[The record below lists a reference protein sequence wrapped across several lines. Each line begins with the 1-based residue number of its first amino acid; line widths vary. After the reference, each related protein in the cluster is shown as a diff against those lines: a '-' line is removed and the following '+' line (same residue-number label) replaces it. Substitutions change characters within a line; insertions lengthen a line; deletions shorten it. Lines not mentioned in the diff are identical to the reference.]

1 MTVSTSTSTPGDL
14 LPKVARGDSVAVRE
28 CITRYGGLVWSLAMR
43 YGLKG
48 SDAEDVVQEVF
59 VDLWKSAE
67 RFDPEIAPESGFV
80 AMVARR
86 RIIDRRRQ
94 LARSGRVALVED
106 AATLDVS
113 NETWREAGAGP
124 RTLGL
129 VEEAAQ
135 AERALDEL
143 SADQQRVLRLSLHR
157 GLSHESISK
166 ALGLPLGTVKTHARR
181 GLIRLRELLGLG
193 DGAVT
198 EGGAA

>member
-1 MTVSTSTSTPGDL
+1 MTVSTGTTSPSDL
-14 LPKVARGDSVAVRE
+14 LPKVARGDSAAVRE
-28 CITRYGGLVWSLAMR
+28 CIGRYGGLVWSLATR

-48 SDAEDVVQEVF
+48 TDAEDVVQEVF

-67 RFDPEIAPESGFV
+67 RFDPAIAPESGFI

-86 RIIDRRRQ
+86 RIIDRQRQ
-94 LARSGRVALVED
+94 LARSGRVVLVED
-106 AATLDVS
+106 ATTLNVS
-113 NETWREAGAGP
+113 NGSWRESGAGA
-124 RTLGL
+124 RALG
-129 VEEAAQ
+129 VGEEAAQ

-143 SADQQRVLRLSLHR
+143 SPEQQRVLRLSLHR

-181 GLIRLRELLGLG
+181 GLIRLRELLGMG
-193 DGAVT
+193 KGAMS

>member
-1 MTVSTSTSTPGDL
+1 MGSDL
-14 LPKVARGDSVAVRE
+14 LPRVARGDSAAVRE
-28 CITRYGGLVWSLAMR
+28 CITRYGGLVWSLASR

-67 RFDPEIAPESGFV
+67 RFDATIAPEAGFV
-80 AMVARR
+80 AMLARR

-106 AATLDVS
+106 AGVLDVS
-113 NETWREAGAGP
+113 SESWREAGSRGSS
-124 RTLGL
+124 LGGS
-129 VEEAAQ
+129 EEAAQ

-143 SADQQRVLRLSLHR
+143 SPDQQRVLRLSLHR

-181 GLIRLRELLGLG
+181 GLIRLRELLGMGKGTLS
-193 DGAVT
+193 